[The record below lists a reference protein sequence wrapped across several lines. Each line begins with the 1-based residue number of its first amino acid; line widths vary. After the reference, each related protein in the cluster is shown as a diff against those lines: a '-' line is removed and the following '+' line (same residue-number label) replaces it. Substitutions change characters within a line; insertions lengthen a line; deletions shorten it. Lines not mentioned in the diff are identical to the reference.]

1 MKSSISR
8 KQLTANLRTQRRTRV
23 AVVFFDTPK
32 KCMYN
37 APTMVGNHTHDD
49 EEIILENENEGVDID
64 LETEEA
70 GMNDKLKQ
78 LREKLKACEEEKQ
91 KAQDD
96 LQRARADFLNSR
108 RRLEEQLERDKER
121 ATDKI
126 LTELITLI
134 DSFDTAMMDKKLWE
148 STDEKWRTGVE
159 AIYAKLL
166 GILSS
171 KNVTATDPLGLPF
184 NPEEHEAVSNTIV
197 EDDAHVDTIM
207 AVLQKGF
214 VRNGI
219 PLRPAKVVVG
229 TK

>member
-1 MKSSISR
+1 
-8 KQLTANLRTQRRTRV
+8 
-23 AVVFFDTPK
+23 
-32 KCMYN
+32 
-37 APTMVGNHTHDD
+37 MVGNHTHDD
-49 EEIILENENEGVDID
+49 EEFVVEDDVSGDDID

-78 LREKLKACEEEKQ
+78 LREKLRSCEEEKQ
-91 KAQDD
+91 RAQDD

-121 ATDKI
+121 STDKI
-126 LTELITLI
+126 LGELITLI
-134 DSFDTAMMDKKLWE
+134 DSFDTAMIDKVLWE
-148 STDEKWRTGVE
+148 STDQKWRTGVE

-166 GILSS
+166 GILQS
-171 KNVTATDPLGLPF
+171 KNVTATDPVGLPF

-197 EDDAHVDTIM
+197 EDDAQVDTIT

-214 VRNGI
+214 VRNGTL
-219 PLRPAKVVVG
+219 LRPAKVVVG

>member
-1 MKSSISR
+1 MAGKH
-8 KQLTANLRTQRRTRV
+8 TQ
-23 AVVFFDTPK
+23 
-32 KCMYN
+32 N
-37 APTMVGNHTHDD
+37 ND
-49 EEIILENENEGVDID
+49 EFVPEDENVIDDID

-70 GMNDKLKQ
+70 GVKDKLKQ
-78 LREKLKACEEEKQ
+78 LREKLRSCEEEKQ

-126 LTELITLI
+126 LAELITLV

-148 STDEKWRTGVE
+148 STDQKWRTGVE

-166 GILSS
+166 GILQS
-171 KNVTATDPLGLPF
+171 KNVTATDPLGLSF

-197 EDDAHVDTIM
+197 EDDAQVDTIV

>member
-1 MKSSISR
+1 
-8 KQLTANLRTQRRTRV
+8 
-23 AVVFFDTPK
+23 
-32 KCMYN
+32 MYN
-37 APTMVGNHTHDD
+37 APTMVGKHTHDD
-49 EEIILENENEGVDID
+49 EEFVVEDDAGGDEID

-70 GMNDKLKQ
+70 GMNGKIKQ
-78 LREKLKACEEEKQ
+78 LREKLKSSEEEKQ

-126 LTELITLI
+126 LAELITLV
-134 DSFDTAMMDKKLWE
+134 DSFDTAMMDRALWE

-171 KNVTATDPLGLPF
+171 KNVTATNPLGLPF

-197 EDDAHVDTIM
+197 EDDAHVDTIV

>member
-1 MKSSISR
+1 
-8 KQLTANLRTQRRTRV
+8 
-23 AVVFFDTPK
+23 
-32 KCMYN
+32 
-37 APTMVGNHTHDD
+37 MVGNHTHDD
-49 EEIILENENEGVDID
+49 EEFVVEDDESADDID
-64 LETEEA
+64 LEVEEA
-70 GMNDKLKQ
+70 GMNDKVKQ
-78 LREKLKACEEEKQ
+78 LREKLKVCEEEKQ

-126 LTELITLI
+126 LSELITLV
-134 DSFDTAMMDKKLWE
+134 DSFDTAMMDKALWE
-148 STDEKWRTGVE
+148 STDQKWRTGVE
-159 AIYAKLL
+159 AIYTKLL

-197 EDDAHVDTIM
+197 EDDAQVDTIT

>member
-1 MKSSISR
+1 M
-8 KQLTANLRTQRRTRV
+8 A
-23 AVVFFDTPK
+23 
-32 KCMYN
+32 
-37 APTMVGNHTHDD
+37 GNHTHDD
-49 EEIILENENEGVDID
+49 EEIVLENENGGEDID
-64 LETEEA
+64 LEVEEA
-70 GMNDKLKQ
+70 GMKDKLKA

-96 LQRARADFLNSR
+96 LQRTRADFLNSR

-126 LTELITLI
+126 LGELITLI
-134 DSFDTAMMDKKLWE
+134 DSFDTAMMDKALWE
-148 STDEKWRTGVE
+148 STDEKWRVGVE

-166 GILSS
+166 GILGS

-197 EDDAHVDTIM
+197 EDDAQVDTVV

-214 VRNGI
+214 QRNGTL
-219 PLRPAKVVVG
+219 LRPAKVVVG